1 MNKND
6 RILAVLF
13 GNADISILSE
23 GEVYELYDTV
33 SEVINQKTGKDFLGQ
48 DFHFTSEKN
57 QGVTYQ

>member
-33 SEVINQKTGKDFLGQ
+33 SEVVNQKTGKNFLSQ
-48 DFHFTSEKN
+48 DFHFTIEKN

>member
-1 MNKND
+1 
-6 RILAVLF
+6 VLF

-48 DFHFTSEKN
+48 DFHFTFEKN